1 MADEP
6 FIAHPGVSTRG
17 ASVAGRQGPSDQ
29 PGCDCAVPLAPG
41 VDEILVRVQAC
52 GVSRVERALSSG
64 AVSQLCPCGA
74 PYISGM
80 DAAGTVIATGEDV
93 TRFAVGDEVFGHFP
107 AESWTWAQAPCAR
120 TNANGGHVELR
131 PEGLDQL
138 AAAALAEAG
147 LTATTILRAAAL
159 RPGQSALVIGAIS
172 GPGTVLV
179 PLLAEAGVRV
189 IAAATPEDD
198 PYVRSLG
205 AAETFELE
213 QETADPVADAL
224 GCHPG
229 VELLVDLV
237 SFDEPY
243 FITPAATQ
251 GTIVTALPDRE
262 AGAGVR
268 DLGVPRIGIS
278 AEPGDL
284 AALVRRALDG
294 SQPVELAHLYSLQE
308 VGRAM
313 PATPDPADEPPLA
326 LAG

>member
-1 MADEP
+1 MADEA
-6 FIAHPGVSTRG
+6 FLAHAGVTARG
-17 ASVAGRQGPSDQ
+17 ASVAGRQGPSEER
-29 PGCDCAVPLAPG
+29 GRDCAQPFAPG
-41 VDEILVRVQAC
+41 PGEILVRVQAC
-52 GVSRVERALSSG
+52 GVSRVERALSTG
-64 AVSQLCPCGA
+64 AVSQLCACGA

-80 DAAGTVIATGEDV
+80 DAAGTVIATGDGV

-120 TNANGGHVELR
+120 TNADGGHVELR

-147 LTATTILRAAAL
+147 LTATTILRAAA
-159 RPGQSALVIGAIS
+159 PGPDESALVIGATS

-198 PYVRSLG
+198 AYVRSLG
-205 AAETFELE
+205 AAETFDHG
-213 QETADPVADAL
+213 TTDPAAYAL
-224 GCHPG
+224 ARHPEA
-229 VELLVDLV
+229 ELLVDLV
-237 SFDEPY
+237 SLDEPY
-243 FITPAATQ
+243 FITPGATQ
-251 GTIVTALPDRE
+251 GTIVTALPPPEGDAR
-262 AGAGVR
+262 VR

-284 AALVRRALDG
+284 AGLVRRALDG

-308 VGRAM
+308 VGRAL
-313 PATPDPADEPPLA
+313 PATHGPADEPPLA